1 MTLTISNVE
10 AWNPAAITTAGTAVG
25 TTSTSL
31 DKALG
36 DADHTINNLTWDGN
50 AAKAARTRMGTE
62 KTRASAVSGALL
74 ELQKALSTHV
84 ENLTNTRK
92 AVLDAREP
100 ALHPTGK
107 EATPPDPFEV
117 ADNGVVTATKRK
129 DYIDKL
135 QGLNDGEKTWQKCF
149 QDLLAANHQSKITG
163 ALAQAESAATDLI
176 TAVNT
181 AKGKVD
187 AAYGGLGDP
196 KLGTTA
202 PAPAAPTATSPAAVT
217 SNTSTPHYQT
227 TSHSSHSGNGTSSHN
242 GTSHYSN
249 AAFSDRGGSDA
260 NLSKPS
266 GNVAEWI
273 KQAREILIQE
283 GVPAD
288 QIDDNAIATI
298 IEHESGGNPS
308 IVNDWDSNAAAGH
321 PSKGLMQTIDSTFN
335 SYAVPGHTDI
345 LNPVDNIVAAS
356 RYAIHRYG
364 SLSDVPGV
372 VAVRHGG
379 SYVGY

>member
-10 AWNPAAITTAGTAVG
+10 AWNPAAITTAATAVN
-25 TTSTSL
+25 TTSTNL

-36 DADHTINNLTWDGN
+36 DADKTINNLTWDGN
-50 AAKAARTRMGTE
+50 AAKAARTRMDTE
-62 KTRASAVSGALL
+62 KTRASAVSAALL
-74 ELQKALSTHV
+74 DLQQAMTPHV

-92 AVLDAREP
+92 AVLDARDL
-100 ALHPTGK
+100 ALHPADK

-129 DYIDKL
+129 DYFDKL

-149 QDLLAANHQSKITG
+149 QDLLAADHQAKITG
-163 ALAQAESAATDLI
+163 ALAQAESAANDLI
-176 TAVNT
+176 NAVNT

-187 AAYGGLGDP
+187 AAYTGLGDP
-196 KLGTTA
+196 KLGA
-202 PAPAAPTATSPAAVT
+202 NPAPAVPTTTSPASVT
-217 SNTSTPHYQT
+217 SNSSTPHHQSTNY
-227 TSHSSHSGNGTSSHN
+227 SSHSNGTSSHN
-242 GTSHYSN
+242 GSSHYSN
-249 AAFSDRGGSDA
+249 ASFSDRE
-260 NLSKPS
+260 SKSS

-273 KQAREILIQE
+273 AQAREILIQE

-308 IVNDWDSNAAAGH
+308 IVNEWDSNYLAGH

-335 SYAVPGHTDI
+335 SFAVPGHTDI
-345 LNPVDNIVAAS
+345 MNPVDNIVAAS
-356 RYAIHRYG
+356 RYAINKYG
-364 SLSDVPGV
+364 SLSEVPGV
-372 VAVRHGG
+372 VAVRQGG

>member
-10 AWNPAAITTAGTAVG
+10 AWNPAAITTAGTAVN
-25 TTSTSL
+25 TTSTGL
-31 DKALG
+31 DKALSN
-36 DADHTINNLTWDGN
+36 ADTTISNLTWDGN

-84 ENLTNTRK
+84 ENLTNTRQ

-100 ALHPTGK
+100 ALHPTGP
-107 EATPPDPFEV
+107 EATPPDPFEI

-187 AAYGGLGDP
+187 AAYAGLGDP
-196 KLGTTA
+196 KLGVTAAPSA
-202 PAPAAPTATSPAAVT
+202 PANTSPASLSSNSATPHYQST
-217 SNTSTPHYQT
+217 SNTS
-227 TSHSSHSGNGTSSHN
+227 HSNGTSSHN
-242 GTSHYSN
+242 GSSHYSN
-249 AAFSDRGGSDA
+249 ASMNDRNES
-260 NLSKPS
+260 NLSQPS

-273 KQAREILIQE
+273 AQAREILIQE

-288 QIDDNAIATI
+288 QIDDKAIATI

-356 RYAIHRYG
+356 RYAINRYG

-379 SYVGY
+379 AYVGY